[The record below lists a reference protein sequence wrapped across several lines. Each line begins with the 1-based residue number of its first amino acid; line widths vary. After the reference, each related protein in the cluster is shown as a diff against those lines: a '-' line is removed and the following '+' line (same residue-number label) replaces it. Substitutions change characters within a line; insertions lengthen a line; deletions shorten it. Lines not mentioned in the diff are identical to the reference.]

1 MACIWEVLGM
11 EEFIMAELLT
21 MGSEG
26 TMEGEDIIEV
36 LLLEAIEVGEDVVDD
51 YLQYFLH
58 HY

>member
-1 MACIWEVLGM
+1 M